1 MCATWFCHQEL
12 FGLLLIENYQMK
24 FLFQLIFLF
33 FIFFII
39 FFINLL
45 IFFFFFYYYFY
56 FFIIIFI
63 LLFFSI
69 LLLKTFDIDAVAQAC
84 QNETRDTYPRH
95 VTPVV
100 L

>member
-45 IFFFFFYYYFY
+45 IFFFFY
-56 FFIIIFI
+56 IIIFI